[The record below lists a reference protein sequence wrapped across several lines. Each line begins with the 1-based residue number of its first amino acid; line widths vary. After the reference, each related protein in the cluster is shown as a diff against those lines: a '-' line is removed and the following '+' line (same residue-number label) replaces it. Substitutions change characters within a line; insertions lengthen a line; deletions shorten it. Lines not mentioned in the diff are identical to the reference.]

1 MNIYGLETAMEIK
14 VSVLCTAYQHEPY
27 IRDALES
34 FVTQQTDFPFEVLV
48 SDDASTDGTAAIIRE
63 YAEKYP
69 EIVRPFLLEKN
80 HYSQG
85 INLYD
90 AILFPAARG
99 QYLAACEG
107 DDCWLDPTKL
117 QRQVDFLD
125 AHPAYSA
132 CVHNTVAHHS
142 DGRDPDRVLFEQ
154 SGDRDI
160 PFSQVVRGMSHAFH
174 TSSIMARRA
183 FIVNPPDFR
192 NVAFSYGFTDYA
204 VGLWLTMNGKVRFL
218 DRPMSLYRIGSNPSA
233 WSSGVDRNYAK
244 LRRFIQGELAM
255 LRAVKPHADAAQR
268 LLVDEVIL
276 EREYELLYIEGRV
289 DEMVSP
295 PYTEIHR
302 RMGLSRRVS
311 TALKRALPHLHRWY
325 RKRKGFIDG

>member
-1 MNIYGLETAMEIK
+1 MEIK
-14 VSVLCTAYQHEPY
+14 VSVLCTAYQHEAY

-48 SDDASTDGTAAIIRE
+48 SDDASTDGTAAVIRE

-69 EIVRPFLLEKN
+69 QIVRPFLLEEN
-80 HYSQG
+80 HYSRG

-90 AILFPAARG
+90 AVLFPAARG

-107 DDCWLDPTKL
+107 DDCWTDPTKL
-117 QRQVDFLD
+117 QRQADFLD

-132 CVHNTVAHHS
+132 CVHNTVAHLS
-142 DGRDPDRVLFEQ
+142 DASAPDRILFEQ

-160 PFSQVVRGMSHAFH
+160 PFSQVLRGMSHAFH
-174 TSSIMARRA
+174 TSSIMARRE

-233 WSSGVDRNYAK
+233 WSSGVGRNYAK
-244 LRRFIQGELAM
+244 LRRFIRGELAM
-255 LRAVKPHADAAQR
+255 LRALKPHADAEQNR
-268 LLVDEVIL
+268 LVDEVIL

-289 DEMVSP
+289 DEMVRP
-295 PYTEIHR
+295 PYREIHR
-302 RMGLSRRVS
+302 RMGFSRRVS
-311 TALKRALPHLHRWY
+311 TALKRAFPHLHRWY